1 MQAILSSIGTLIE
14 WAIFLGV
21 IAVVVVWITYNKLQ
35 QQAQN
40 VKEKNSN
47 IQIALGKK
55 IAEINQLMTM
65 IKGYQDFEQFTQL
78 KISSDS
84 SPAAMASAYQK
95 SGATLTAIQM
105 AIQKFPELHTSSQ
118 YHRVNDSIQNCEVNI
133 QRNREIYTQAVKQYN
148 SLYLAIPTVFIAPLL
163 GFSQAPYLEFDT
175 SGLSQDNGL
184 HEFKTDDGE
193 RLRELLNK
201 AGGALAD
208 AGRTIMDKANN
219 LRSKTDDKTPESDA
233 PIANPVPAPGYFYVV
248 PGGIPA
254 GPASLQEIRAK
265 VMEGILPSNVQVALP
280 GSTEWIS
287 ILEVRE

>member
-1 MQAILSSIGTLIE
+1 MHTILSSIGTLIE

-21 IAVVVVWITYNKLQ
+21 IAVIVLWITYNKLQ

-78 KISSDS
+78 KVSSDS
-84 SPAAMASAYQK
+84 SPAAITSAYQK
-95 SGATLTAIQM
+95 SGETLTAIQM
-105 AIQKFPELHTSSQ
+105 AVQKFPELQTSSQ

-133 QRNREIYTQAVKQYN
+133 QRNREVYTQAVKQYN

-175 SGLSQDNGL
+175 SGLMQGNGL

-193 RLRELLNK
+193 RLKQLLNH

-208 AGRTIMDKANN
+208 AGKNIMDKASQKIKEAG
-219 LRSKTDDKTPESDA
+219 RSTVGDSPNSG
-233 PIANPVPAPGYFYVV
+233 PAAASGYFYSV
-248 PGGIPA
+248 PGGVPA
-254 GPASLQEIRAK
+254 GPAPLKDIRAK
-265 VMEGILPSNVQVALP
+265 VMDGTLPPNVQVALP
-280 GSTEWIS
+280 GSSDWIS
-287 ILEVRE
+287 ILDVRE